1 MTTIVDKAVS
11 ALKELV
17 EAMPPTERHEF
28 AGKISNCFAAGE
40 LTSVGTG
47 VTDTA
52 QPITSLCAATAEAAR
67 TKLTPIQAANAGPNN
82 AHLVRNIMA
91 RAARLGYRMKENE
104 KVDPVEM
111 DRAFAGKDVG
121 SRLQIEADMS
131 SLRLI

>member
-28 AGKISNCFAAGE
+28 AGKISNCFAASE
-40 LTSVGTG
+40 LTSVGTS
-47 VTDTA
+47 TDTA
-52 QPITSLCAATAEAAR
+52 EPITSLSAATAEAAR

-82 AHLVRNIMA
+82 AHLVRNLMA

-104 KVDPVEM
+104 KVDLVEF
-111 DRAFAGKDVG
+111 DRCAAGKSVDERM
-121 SRLQIEADMS
+121 SWKTHAARLK
-131 SLRLI
+131 LI